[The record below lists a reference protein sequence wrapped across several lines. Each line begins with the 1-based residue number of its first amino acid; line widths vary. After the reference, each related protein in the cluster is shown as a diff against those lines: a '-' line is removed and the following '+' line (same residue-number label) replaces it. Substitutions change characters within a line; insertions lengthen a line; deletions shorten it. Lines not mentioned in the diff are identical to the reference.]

1 MREEKSDANAGNVE
15 DKQAYLGIRSV
26 MSYEDLC
33 QQVVSLD
40 GGVRFAGIADYQG
53 NILATKY
60 RKDVEKSPLLTEDE
74 LRLSMSQSLLRM
86 GTRKASEGSLG
97 RPLYSIT
104 TYEKVKRATIPI
116 VYDGNDYLLMISLD
130 LAARPGPL
138 ITKKILP
145 LVKSISSPPA
155 SI

>member
-1 MREEKSDANAGNVE
+1 M
-15 DKQAYLGIRSV
+15 
-26 MSYEDLC
+26 
-33 QQVVSLD
+33 D

-74 LRLSMSQSLLRM
+74 LMLSMSQSLLRM
-86 GTRKASEGSLG
+86 GTRKTSERSLG

-145 LVKSISSPPA
+145 LVKSISSPTA

>member
-1 MREEKSDANAGNVE
+1 MHRGV
-15 DKQAYLGIRSV
+15 RSV
-26 MSYEDLC
+26 VPYEDLC
-33 QQVVSLD
+33 QQILSLD
-40 GGVRFAGIADYQG
+40 DGVRFAGIADYQG

-60 RKDVEKSPLLTEDE
+60 RKDVERSPLLTEDE
-74 LRLSMSQSLLRM
+74 LRLSVSQSLVRM
-86 GTRKASEGSLG
+86 GTRKTSEGSFG
-97 RPLYSIT
+97 KPLYSIT

-116 VYDGNDYLLMISLD
+116 VYDGNDYVLMISLD
-130 LAARPGPL
+130 LSARPGPL